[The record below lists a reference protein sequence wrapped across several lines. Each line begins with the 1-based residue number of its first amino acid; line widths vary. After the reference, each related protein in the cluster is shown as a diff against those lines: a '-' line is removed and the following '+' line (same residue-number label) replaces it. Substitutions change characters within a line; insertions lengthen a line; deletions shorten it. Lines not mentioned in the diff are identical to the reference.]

1 LVKLIWQA
9 HRAYLGTVST
19 SCTFIRINIAC
30 LLVYPDLE
38 VSFLPVY
45 VLYLRQGKYLN
56 IQVPADLDQ
65 FR

>member
-1 LVKLIWQA
+1 LVKFIWKA
-9 HRAYLGTVST
+9 NRTYLGTVST
-19 SCTFIRINIAC
+19 SCAFIRIYIAC

-45 VLYLRQGKYLN
+45 VLYLRQGKYLDV
-56 IQVPADLDQ
+56 QVPADLDQ